1 MPHTQKKILI
11 RDNLGMPPIIPK
23 NLNELP
29 HLDLSCNKLNGEIS
43 TFLSHILGILGLY
56 VQFKIPPDLCNLVQL
71 EYFDFSMN
79 MLGGHIPE
87 KNIDLCGKIMG
98 LDYQVLTFSKLA
110 LFGTVVGSVLAIA
123 IIVSMLWWIQRGN
136 RQQHLSINL
145 AMFEPSL
152 GKLTYDQIV
161 AGTNKFYEKNV
172 IRGDDFGIAFKNI
185 VQLLGYCPVG
195 EKKLIVY
202 EYMVKGSL
210 NDWLRNQ
217 AKHCIIA
224 CGTAR
229 GITFLHHRFQPHIIH
244 RDINASNILLNED
257 FEVKV
262 SDFGLVR
269 LISDCESHTSTDVA
283 GTIGYILLACGGDIY
298 SFSVVLLELV
308 IRKQPTGPEFK
319 DKNGGNLVDWVLDST
334 ILNAY
339 SKPSML
345 KMLQIVVG
353 CIFDNPTTRPTMLR
367 VQEFLEKYHTGENF
381 GRY

>member
-1 MPHTQKKILI
+1 
-11 RDNLGMPPIIPK
+11 MPPIIPK

>member
-1 MPHTQKKILI
+1 
-11 RDNLGMPPIIPK
+11 MPPIIPK

-172 IRGDDFGIAFKNI
+172 IRGDDFGIAFK
-185 VQLLGYCPVG
+185 
-195 EKKLIVY
+195 
-202 EYMVKGSL
+202 
-210 NDWLRNQ
+210 

-283 GTIGYILLACGGDIY
+283 GTIGYILLAGDIY